1 METLIGPE
9 QKQELINIGKEF
21 AFEGIDMRYFKAN
34 NAEELR
40 LFKEGYQEGL
50 TIIQQNASKTSEEQ
64 EVRKIA

>member
-64 EVRKIA
+64 GVRKIA